1 MAVNAKHD
9 SRNHASVHQS
19 NTETN
24 EDWTVHFKI
33 RTSMCKILKSATYLD
48 LLNRVAS
55 DRVGQILLGVLKPGV
70 EGRGLLSESEV
81 EVLNLAVLLLEQ
93 QQLLP
98 TSL

>member
-1 MAVNAKHD
+1 
-9 SRNHASVHQS
+9 
-19 NTETN
+19 
-24 EDWTVHFKI
+24 
-33 RTSMCKILKSATYLD
+33 MCKILKSATYLD